1 MKLSVVISAYNE
13 EKKIKDCLES
23 VKWADEIIVVNNSS
37 TDSTAAIAKKYTPH
51 IYSQP
56 NNLMLNV
63 NKNFGFSKTTHEWI
77 LSLDADERITPDL
90 KEEIISQLSPFN
102 SLPVDLSAKA
112 SASAEASAKAG
123 QLSGFWI
130 PRKNIIFGK
139 WIEHTGWYPDYQ
151 LRLFRKSHGRFEEK
165 HIHEMVKLKGEAGYL
180 KNPFIHYNYETITQ
194 FLHKTIV
201 IYAPNEAANKLQDGY
216 VFNYIDAI
224 RLPWNEFLKR
234 FFADKGYKDGFHGLM
249 LSILMAFYH
258 FIVFAYIWERNKF
271 IDEKVKSRELL
282 EDGLKKARKEIKFWL
297 VKQKIEEEKNS
308 LIKFS
313 LKIKNKLHL

>member
-1 MKLSVVISAYNE
+1 
-13 EKKIKDCLES
+13 
-23 VKWADEIIVVNNSS
+23 
-37 TDSTAAIAKKYTPH
+37 
-51 IYSQP
+51 
-56 NNLMLNV
+56 
-63 NKNFGFSKTTHEWI
+63 
-77 LSLDADERITPDL
+77 LDADERITPEL
-90 KEEIISQLSPFN
+90 REEINFQLSTLHVAIGSQPMRDN
-102 SLPVDLSAKA
+102 SQPA
-112 SASAEASAKAG
+112 
-123 QLSGFWI
+123 GFWI

-165 HIHEMVKLKGEAGYL
+165 HIHEMVKLKGEACYL

-201 IYAPNEAANKLQDGY
+201 IYAPNEASNKLQDGY

-258 FIVFAYIWERNKF
+258 FVVFAYIWEKNKF
-271 IDEKVKSRELL
+271 VDEKVQSRELL
-282 EDGLKKARKEIKFWL
+282 EDGLKKARKEIKFWFT
-297 VKQKIEEEKNS
+297 KEKIEEEKN
-308 LIKFS
+308 LLVRFS
-313 LKIKNKLHL
+313 LKIRNKLHL

>member
-1 MKLSVVISAYNE
+1 MKLSVVISVYNE

-23 VKWADEIIVVNNSS
+23 VKWADEIIVVDNSS
-37 TDSTAAIAKKYTPH
+37 TDSTAAIAKKYTSH
-51 IYSQP
+51 IYTQP

-63 NKNFGFSKTTHEWI
+63 NKNFGFSKASHEWI
-77 LSLDADERITPDL
+77 LSLDADERITPEL
-90 KEEIISQLSPFN
+90 KEEIISQLSSPN
-102 SLPVDLSAKA
+102 P
-112 SASAEASAKAG
+112 

-139 WIEHTGWYPDYQ
+139 WMEHTGWYPDYQ
-151 LRLFRKSHGRFEEK
+151 LRLFRKTHGRFEEK
-165 HIHEMVKLKGEAGYL
+165 HIHEMVKLRGEAGYL

-258 FIVFAYIWERNKF
+258 FVVFAYIWERNKF
-271 IDEKVKSRELL
+271 VDEKVQSRELL

-297 VKQKIEEEKNS
+297 GKQKIEEERNS

>member
-23 VKWADEIIVVNNSS
+23 VKWADEIIVVDNSS
-37 TDSTAAIAKKYTPH
+37 TDSTTAIAQKYTSH
-51 IYSQP
+51 IYTQP
-56 NNLMLNV
+56 NNLMLNI
-63 NKNFGFSKTTHEWI
+63 NKNFGFSKASSDWI
-77 LSLDADERITPDL
+77 LSLDADERITPQL
-90 KEEIISQLSPFN
+90 HEEIKSQLSAVNPKF
-102 SLPVDLSAKA
+102 
-112 SASAEASAKAG
+112 
-123 QLSGFWI
+123 SGFWL

-165 HIHEMVKLKGEAGYL
+165 HIHEMVKLKGEAGYF
-180 KNPFIHYNYETITQ
+180 KNPFVHYNYESIAQ

-201 IYAPNEAANKLQDGY
+201 IYAPNEASNKIQSGY
-216 VFNYIDAI
+216 ILGYIDAI

-258 FIVFAYIWERNKF
+258 FVVFAYIWEKNKF
-271 IDEKVKSRELL
+271 IDEKVQSREIL
-282 EDGLKKARKEIKFWL
+282 EDGLKKAGVEVKFWL
-297 VKQKIEEEKNS
+297 NKQKIEEEKNP
-308 LIKFS
+308 IKRLS
-313 LKIKNKLHL
+313 LKVKNKLNL

>member
-37 TDSTAAIAKKYTPH
+37 TDTTAEIAKKYTSR
-51 IYSQP
+51 IYTQP

-63 NKNFGFSKTTHEWI
+63 NKNFGFSKASHEWI
-77 LSLDADERITPDL
+77 LSLDADERITPEL
-90 KEEIISQLSPFN
+90 REEINFQLSTFHVATGSQPMRDNSQL
-102 SLPVDLSAKA
+102 A
-112 SASAEASAKAG
+112 
-123 QLSGFWI
+123 GFWI

-165 HIHEMVKLKGEAGYL
+165 HIHEMVKLKGEACYL

-201 IYAPNEAANKLQDGY
+201 IYAPNEASNKLQDGY

-258 FIVFAYIWERNKF
+258 FVVFAYIWEKNKF
-271 IDEKVKSRELL
+271 VDEKVQSRELL
-282 EDGLKKARKEIKFWL
+282 EDGLKKARKEIKFWFT
-297 VKQKIEEEKNS
+297 KEKIEEEKN
-308 LIKFS
+308 LLVRFS
-313 LKIKNKLHL
+313 LKIRNKLHL